1 LEEIRADKAER
12 DDSYGQRVIGQGFP
26 FSSLQVRSVESMESS
41 QNTNTSVWVMLLDKS
56 IYVLLKLYRETPI
69 QTVPNMRR
77 RNRRELARLHSTI
90 SETEA
95 LPWLSK

>member
-1 LEEIRADKAER
+1 
-12 DDSYGQRVIGQGFP
+12 
-26 FSSLQVRSVESMESS
+26 
-41 QNTNTSVWVMLLDKS
+41 MLYEL

-95 LPWLSK
+95 LLWLSR